1 MAQRR
6 DRSIDMLNGPL
17 LGKILL
23 FALPLIITSCL
34 QQLFNSVDSAIAGQ
48 FVSNEALAAIGATA
62 PIVNLVVNVFVGLS
76 VGANVAVAVRI
87 ANGSEAEIKQAVHTS
102 MTVSIVCGLALIAV
116 GLGATGPLL
125 NAIATPESVMGP
137 AAQYLGIYF
146 IGTPFIMLYNF
157 GSAVLRGK
165 GDTRSPL
172 YALAIACA
180 VNGLLDLLFTTVVPL
195 GVTGV
200 ALATV
205 IAYASAAAIVLAAM
219 MRDKGVTHLNLRQLR
234 IARGPLSTLLKIGV
248 PAGIQGAVFAISNLV
263 IQAAINGFGSE
274 AMAGSTASLN
284 MESYS
289 YFAVSAFA
297 QTAVTFM
304 GQNFATKQY
313 GRCRRIFAICMGGS
327 IVFTGIMGVL
337 FAVFMQP
344 LEALFTADAL
354 AMAFASIRM
363 WRVAVIEFIPAFY
376 EVPAGAM
383 RGMGSSL
390 MPAIITVIGT
400 CALRLA
406 WVGTVFAADPTFET
420 LMNVY
425 PISWLATGI
434 AMMGAYFIFTYR
446 VQKGIVA
453 QRAERKQAK
462 RAAKV
467 TRIESGQKTGYRAI
481 ASKLSSHLHLSHTRK
496 AA

>member
-1 MAQRR
+1 MAQSR

-48 FVSNEALAAIGATA
+48 FVSNEALAAIGSTA

-87 ANGSEAEIKQAVHTS
+87 ANGKASDIRQAVHTS
-102 MTVSIVCGLALIAV
+102 MAVSLVCGFALIAV

-125 NAIATPESVMGP
+125 SAIATPEAVMEP

-172 YALAIACA
+172 YALAVACV
-180 VNGLLDLLFTTVVPL
+180 VNAGLDLLFTTAIPM
-195 GVTGV
+195 GV
-200 ALATV
+200 AGVSLATV
-205 IAYASAAAIVLAAM
+205 IAYASAAGIVVTAM
-219 MRDKGVTHLNLRQLR
+219 ARDKGTTHLNVRQLR
-234 IARGPLSTLLKIGV
+234 IAKGPLSTLLKIGV
-248 PAGIQGAVFAISNLV
+248 PAGIQGAVFAVSNLV
-263 IQAAINGFGSE
+263 IQAAINGFGPE

-289 YFAVSAFA
+289 YFAVAAFA

-327 IVFTGIMGVL
+327 IVFTGILGVI
-337 FAVFMQP
+337 FALFMQP
-344 LEALFTADAL
+344 LESLFTTNAL
-354 AMAFASIRM
+354 AMSFASIRM

-390 MPAIITVIGT
+390 MPAVITVIGT

-420 LMNVY
+420 LVNVY

-434 AMMGAYFIFTYR
+434 AMMGAYFVFTYR

-453 QRAERKQAK
+453 QKAERKRLK
-462 RAAKV
+462 REAEAAREQEAREAGHSTFAGKI
-467 TRIESGQKTGYRAI
+467 T
-481 ASKLSSHLHLSHTRK
+481 SHLHLSHLRK